1 MKILLPALSPTME
14 TGNLVKWLVKEGDD
28 VLSGDILAEIE
39 TDKATMELESPD
51 DGKIEKILVKEGSE
65 NISVNTEIAL
75 LTVEGEE
82 IEEKSE
88 VSSAE
93 STEIDEKTE
102 KSTQNSSQVTHDS
115 DDKNLTNSNI
125 SMSSL
130 LKQQTDNSE
139 SKKWSEKEISMREAL
154 NQAIEEEMIFDKD
167 VFLLGEEVAEYD
179 GAYKVTQGLLDKF
192 GSKRVLD
199 TPISEHGFTGL
210 AIGAAMA
217 GLKPICEF
225 MTFNFSMQA
234 IDQIVNSAAKSLYM
248 SGGEIN
254 VPIVFRGPN
263 GAAARVGAQHSQC
276 FISWFSHIPGLL
288 VIAPSN
294 ARDAKGLLKS
304 SIRNPNP
311 VVFLEH
317 ELLYKEKT
325 SVPEENDFLI
335 PIGKANLIKEGND
348 VTIIGFSMSVQR
360 ILNALPSIEKLGIKP
375 DIIDLRSIKPLD
387 EELIYKSVKK
397 TNRVVIVEDGFGS
410 TSFGSHLSYLIQS
423 NCFDFLDAEIIKVS
437 GKDVPMPYAENL
449 EKLALPNTDEIVSAV
464 KKVSYKN

>member
-39 TDKATMELESPD
+39 ADKATMELESPD

-65 NISVNTEIAL
+65 NISVNTEIAFL
-75 LTVEGEE
+75 SVEGEE
-82 IEEKSE
+82 IEEKIE
-88 VSSAE
+88 KPIESSPRKIPY
-93 STEIDEKTE
+93 SND
-102 KSTQNSSQVTHDS
+102 
-115 DDKNLTNSNI
+115 TNIKETNI
-125 SMSSL
+125 SMGSL
-130 LKQQTDNSE
+130 LKEQSDSLE
-139 SKKWSEKEISMREAL
+139 SKNWNEKEITMREAL
-154 NQAIEEEMIFDKD
+154 NQAVEEEMILDKD

-210 AIGAAMA
+210 AIGAAMS

-288 VIAPSN
+288 VVSPSN

-325 SVPEENDFLI
+325 NVPEENDFLI
-335 PIGKANLIKEGND
+335 PIGKANLIKEGSD

-387 EELIYKSVKK
+387 EDLVYKSVKK
-397 TNRVVIVEDGFGS
+397 TNRVVIVEDGWGN

-423 NCFDFLDAEIIKVS
+423 NCFDYLDSEIIKVS

-449 EKLALPNTDEIVSAV
+449 EKLALPNTDEIISAV
-464 KKVSYKN
+464 KKVSYTN

>member
-75 LTVEGEE
+75 LYVEGEE
-82 IEEKSE
+82 IEEKIE
-88 VSSAE
+88 KPIESSTLVIPNGA
-93 STEIDEKTE
+93 
-102 KSTQNSSQVTHDS
+102 
-115 DDKNLTNSNI
+115 DKQIKENNI
-125 SMSSL
+125 SMGSL
-130 LKQQTDNSE
+130 LKDQSDSLETKN
-139 SKKWSEKEISMREAL
+139 WSEKEITMREAL
-154 NQAIEEEMIFDKD
+154 NQAIEEEMILDKD

-210 AIGAAMA
+210 AIGAAMS

-288 VIAPSN
+288 VVAPSN

-325 SVPEENDFLI
+325 NVPEENDFLI
-335 PIGKANLIKEGND
+335 PIGKANLIKEGSD
-348 VTIIGFSMSVQR
+348 VTIVGFSMSVQR

-387 EELIYKSVKK
+387 EDLVYKSVKK
-397 TNRVVIVEDGFGS
+397 TNRVVIVEDGWGN

-423 NCFDFLDAEIIKVS
+423 NCFDYLDSEIIKVS

-449 EKLALPNTDEIVSAV
+449 EKLALPNTEEIISAV
-464 KKVSYKN
+464 KKVSYTN

>member
-14 TGNLVKWLVKEGDD
+14 TGNLVKWLVEEGQK
-28 VLSGDILAEIE
+28 VNSGDIIAEIE
-39 TDKATMELESPD
+39 TDKATMELEAPD
-51 DGKIEKILVKEGSE
+51 DGILKQLVVSEGTE
-65 NISVNTEIAL
+65 NIKVNSLIAIL
-75 LTVEGEE
+75 DVEGED
-82 IEEKSE
+82 EESEDKSFDE
-88 VSSAE
+88 VAPKEELKKDIDSSISMLSIANE
-93 STEIDEKTE
+93 SEE
-102 KSTQNSSQVTHDS
+102 SNSSWTEV
-115 DDKNLTNSNI
+115 
-125 SMSSL
+125 
-130 LKQQTDNSE
+130 
-139 SKKWSEKEISMREAL
+139 EITMREAL
-154 NQAIEEEMIFDKD
+154 NQAIEEEMTRDKD
-167 VFLLGEEVAEYD
+167 VFLLGEEVAEYN

-192 GSKRVLD
+192 GNKRVLD

-234 IDQIVNSAAKSLYM
+234 IDQIINSAAKSLYM

-263 GAAARVGAQHSQC
+263 GAAARVAAQHSQC

-288 VIAPSN
+288 VVAPSN

-311 VVFLEH
+311 VIFLEH
-317 ELLYKEKT
+317 ELLYKEKML
-325 SVPEENDFLI
+325 VPEEDEFII
-335 PIGKANLIKEGND
+335 PLGKGKMISEGDD
-348 VTIIGFSMSVQR
+348 VTIIGFSMSVHK
-360 ILNALPSIEKLGIKP
+360 ILNALPEIKNLNIKA

-397 TNRVVIVEDGFGS
+397 TNRVIIVEDGWGN

-423 NCFDFLDAEIIKVS
+423 NCFDYLDSEIIKVS

-449 EKLALPNTDEIVSAV
+449 ESMALPTTDEIVSAV
-464 KKVSYKN
+464 KKVTYKN

>member
-14 TGNLVKWLVKEGDD
+14 TGNLVKWLVEEGQK
-28 VLSGDILAEIE
+28 VNSGDLIAEIE
-39 TDKATMELESPD
+39 TDKATMELEAPD
-51 DGKIEKILVKEGSE
+51 DGTINQLVVSEGTE
-65 NISVNTEIAL
+65 NIKVNSLIAIL
-75 LTVEGEE
+75 DVEGEDLENDVTPSDE
-82 IEEKSE
+82 IVTKEQPKKE
-88 VSSAE
+88 VDSSI
-93 STEIDEKTE
+93 SIN
-102 KSTQNSSQVTHDS
+102 SIINSSEE
-115 DDKNLTNSNI
+115 NNSNW
-125 SMSSL
+125 
-130 LKQQTDNSE
+130 TE
-139 SKKWSEKEISMREAL
+139 VEITMREAL
-154 NQAIEEEMIFDKD
+154 NQAIVEEMNRDKD
-167 VFLLGEEVAEYD
+167 VFLLGEEVAEYN

-192 GSKRVLD
+192 GKKRVLD

-234 IDQIVNSAAKSLYM
+234 IDQIINSAAKSLYM

-263 GAAARVGAQHSQC
+263 GAAARVAAQHSQC

-288 VIAPSN
+288 VVAPSN

-311 VVFLEH
+311 VIFLEH
-317 ELLYKEKT
+317 ELLYKEKMM
-325 SVPEENDFLI
+325 VPEEDEFVI
-335 PIGKANLIKEGND
+335 PLGKGKMISEGDD
-348 VTIIGFSMSVQR
+348 VTIIGFSMSVHK
-360 ILNALPSIEKLGIKP
+360 ILNALPDIKSLNINA

-387 EELIYKSVKK
+387 EDLIYKSVKK
-397 TNRVVIVEDGFGS
+397 TNRVVIVEDGWGN

-423 NCFDFLDAEIIKVS
+423 NCFDYLDSEIIKVS

-449 EKLALPNTDEIVSAV
+449 ESLALPTKDEIVSAV
-464 KKVSYKN
+464 KKVTYKN

>member
-14 TGNLVKWLVKEGDD
+14 TGNLVKWLVEEGQK
-28 VLSGDILAEIE
+28 VNSGDLIAEIE

-51 DGKIEKILVKEGSE
+51 DGTINQLVVSEGTE
-65 NISVNTEIAL
+65 NIKVNSLIAIL
-75 LTVEGEE
+75 DVEGEDLENDVTPSDE
-82 IEEKSE
+82 IVAKEQPKKD
-88 VSSAE
+88 VDSS
-93 STEIDEKTE
+93 
-102 KSTQNSSQVTHDS
+102 
-115 DDKNLTNSNI
+115 I
-125 SMSSL
+125 SMSSIIN
-130 LKQQTDNSE
+130 NSE
-139 SKKWSEKEISMREAL
+139 ENNSNWTEVEITMREAL
-154 NQAIEEEMIFDKD
+154 NQAIVEEMNRDKD
-167 VFLLGEEVAEYD
+167 VFLLGEEVAEYN

-192 GSKRVLD
+192 GKKRVLD

-234 IDQIVNSAAKSLYM
+234 IDQIINSAAKSLYM

-263 GAAARVGAQHSQC
+263 GAAARVAAQHSQC

-288 VIAPSN
+288 VVAPSN

-311 VVFLEH
+311 VIFLEH
-317 ELLYKEKT
+317 ELLYKEKMM
-325 SVPEENDFLI
+325 VPEEDEFVI
-335 PIGKANLIKEGND
+335 PLGKGKMISEGDD
-348 VTIIGFSMSVQR
+348 VTIIGFSMSVHK
-360 ILNALPSIEKLGIKP
+360 ILNALPDIKSLNINA

-387 EELIYKSVKK
+387 EDLIYKSVKK
-397 TNRVVIVEDGFGS
+397 TNRVVIVEDGWGN
-410 TSFGSHLSYLIQS
+410 TSFGSHVSYLIQS
-423 NCFDFLDAEIIKVS
+423 NCFDYLDSEIIKVS

-449 EKLALPNTDEIVSAV
+449 ESLALPTKDEIVSAV
-464 KKVSYKN
+464 KKVTYKN

>member
-75 LTVEGEE
+75 LSVEGEE
-82 IEEKSE
+82 IEEKIE
-88 VSSAE
+88 KPIESSPPAVPNGADTKIKE
-93 STEIDEKTE
+93 
-102 KSTQNSSQVTHDS
+102 N
-115 DDKNLTNSNI
+115 NI
-125 SMSSL
+125 SMGTL
-130 LKQQTDNSE
+130 LKEQSDSLETKN
-139 SKKWSEKEISMREAL
+139 WSEKEITMREAL
-154 NQAIEEEMIFDKD
+154 NQAIEEEMILDKD

-210 AIGAAMA
+210 AIGAAMS

-288 VIAPSN
+288 VVAPSN

-325 SVPEENDFLI
+325 NVPEENDFLI
-335 PIGKANLIKEGND
+335 PIGKANLIKEGSD

-360 ILNALPSIEKLGIKP
+360 ILNALPSIEKLGIKT

-387 EELIYKSVKK
+387 EDLIYKSVEK
-397 TNRVVIVEDGFGS
+397 TNRVVIVEDGWGN

-423 NCFDFLDAEIIKVS
+423 NCFDYLDSEIIKVS

-449 EKLALPNTDEIVSAV
+449 EKLALPNTDEIISAV
-464 KKVSYKN
+464 KKVSYTN

>member
-14 TGNLVKWLVKEGDD
+14 TGNLVKWLVEEGQK
-28 VLSGDILAEIE
+28 VNSGDLIAEIE
-39 TDKATMELESPD
+39 TDKATMELEAPD
-51 DGKIEKILVKEGSE
+51 DGTINQLVVSEGTE
-65 NISVNTEIAL
+65 NIKVNSLIAIL
-75 LTVEGEE
+75 DVEGEDLENDVTPSDE
-82 IEEKSE
+82 IVTKEQPKKE
-88 VSSAE
+88 VDSSI
-93 STEIDEKTE
+93 SMNSII
-102 KSTQNSSQVTHDS
+102 NSSEE
-115 DDKNLTNSNI
+115 NNSNW
-125 SMSSL
+125 
-130 LKQQTDNSE
+130 TE
-139 SKKWSEKEISMREAL
+139 VEITMREAL
-154 NQAIEEEMIFDKD
+154 NQAIEEEMNRDKD
-167 VFLLGEEVAEYD
+167 VFLLGEEVAEYN

-192 GSKRVLD
+192 GKKRVLD

-234 IDQIVNSAAKSLYM
+234 IDQIINSAAKSLYM

-263 GAAARVGAQHSQC
+263 GAAARVAAQHSQC

-288 VIAPSN
+288 VVAPSN

-311 VVFLEH
+311 VIFLEH
-317 ELLYKEKT
+317 ELLYKEKMM
-325 SVPEENDFLI
+325 VPEEDEFVL
-335 PIGKANLIKEGND
+335 PLGKGKMISEGDD
-348 VTIIGFSMSVQR
+348 VTIIGFSMSVHK
-360 ILNALPSIEKLGIKP
+360 ILNALPDIKSLNINA

-387 EELIYKSVKK
+387 EDLIYKSVKK
-397 TNRVVIVEDGFGS
+397 TNRVVIVEDGWGN

-423 NCFDFLDAEIIKVS
+423 NCFDYLDSEIIKVS

-449 EKLALPNTDEIVSAV
+449 ESLALPTKDEIVSAV
-464 KKVSYKN
+464 KKVTYKN

>member
-14 TGNLVKWLVKEGDD
+14 TGNLVKWLVEEGQK
-28 VLSGDILAEIE
+28 VNSGDLIAEIE
-39 TDKATMELESPD
+39 TDKATMELEAPD
-51 DGKIEKILVKEGSE
+51 DGTINQLVVSEGTE
-65 NISVNTEIAL
+65 NIKVNSLIAIL
-75 LTVEGEE
+75 DVEGEDLENDVTPSDE
-82 IEEKSE
+82 IVNKEQPKKD
-88 VSSAE
+88 VDSSI
-93 STEIDEKTE
+93 SMNSII
-102 KSTQNSSQVTHDS
+102 NSSEE
-115 DDKNLTNSNI
+115 NNSNW
-125 SMSSL
+125 
-130 LKQQTDNSE
+130 TE
-139 SKKWSEKEISMREAL
+139 VEITMREAL
-154 NQAIEEEMIFDKD
+154 NQAIVEEMNRDKD
-167 VFLLGEEVAEYD
+167 VFLLGEEVAEYN

-192 GSKRVLD
+192 GKKRVLD

-234 IDQIVNSAAKSLYM
+234 IDQIINSAAKSLYM

-263 GAAARVGAQHSQC
+263 GAAARVAAQHSQC

-288 VIAPSN
+288 VVAPSN

-311 VVFLEH
+311 VIFLEH
-317 ELLYKEKT
+317 ELLYKEKMM
-325 SVPEENDFLI
+325 VPEEDEFVI
-335 PIGKANLIKEGND
+335 PLGKGKMISEGDD
-348 VTIIGFSMSVQR
+348 VTIIGFSMSVHK
-360 ILNALPSIEKLGIKP
+360 ILNALPDIKSLNINA

-387 EELIYKSVKK
+387 EDLIYKSVKK
-397 TNRVVIVEDGFGS
+397 TNRVVIVEDGWGN

-423 NCFDFLDAEIIKVS
+423 NCFDYLDSEIIKVS

-449 EKLALPNTDEIVSAV
+449 ESLALPTKDEIVSAV
-464 KKVSYKN
+464 KKVTYKN

>member
-14 TGNLVKWLVKEGDD
+14 TGNLVKWLVEEGQK
-28 VLSGDILAEIE
+28 VNSGDIIAEIE
-39 TDKATMELESPD
+39 TDKATMELEAPD
-51 DGKIEKILVKEGSE
+51 DGILKQLVVSEGTE
-65 NISVNTEIAL
+65 NIKVNSLIAIL
-75 LTVEGEE
+75 DVEGED
-82 IEEKSE
+82 EESEDKSFDE
-88 VSSAE
+88 VAPKEELKKDIDSSISMLSIANE
-93 STEIDEKTE
+93 SEE
-102 KSTQNSSQVTHDS
+102 SNSSWTEV
-115 DDKNLTNSNI
+115 
-125 SMSSL
+125 
-130 LKQQTDNSE
+130 
-139 SKKWSEKEISMREAL
+139 EITMREAL
-154 NQAIEEEMIFDKD
+154 NQAIEEEMTRDKD
-167 VFLLGEEVAEYD
+167 VFLLGEEVAEYN

-192 GSKRVLD
+192 GNKRVLD

-210 AIGAAMA
+210 ANGAAMA

-234 IDQIVNSAAKSLYM
+234 IDQIINSAAKSLYM

-263 GAAARVGAQHSQC
+263 GAAARVAAQHSQC

-288 VIAPSN
+288 VVAPSN

-311 VVFLEH
+311 VIFLEH
-317 ELLYKEKT
+317 ELLYKEKML
-325 SVPEENDFLI
+325 VPEEDEFII
-335 PIGKANLIKEGND
+335 PLGKGKMISEGDD
-348 VTIIGFSMSVQR
+348 VTIIGFSMSVHK
-360 ILNALPSIEKLGIKP
+360 ILNALPEIKNLNIKA

-397 TNRVVIVEDGFGS
+397 TNRVIIVEDGWGN

-423 NCFDFLDAEIIKVS
+423 NCFDYLDSEIIKVS

-449 EKLALPNTDEIVSAV
+449 ESMALPTTDEIVSAV
-464 KKVSYKN
+464 KKVTYKN

>member
-14 TGNLVKWLVKEGDD
+14 TGNLVKWLVEEGQK
-28 VLSGDILAEIE
+28 VNSGDIIAEIE
-39 TDKATMELESPD
+39 TDKATMELEAPD
-51 DGKIEKILVKEGSE
+51 DGILKQLVVSEGTE
-65 NISVNTEIAL
+65 NIKVNSLIAIL
-75 LTVEGEE
+75 DVEGED
-82 IEEKSE
+82 EESEDKSFDE
-88 VSSAE
+88 VAPKEELKKDIDSSISMLSIANE
-93 STEIDEKTE
+93 SDE
-102 KSTQNSSQVTHDS
+102 SNSSWTEV
-115 DDKNLTNSNI
+115 
-125 SMSSL
+125 
-130 LKQQTDNSE
+130 
-139 SKKWSEKEISMREAL
+139 EITMREAL
-154 NQAIEEEMIFDKD
+154 NQAIEEEMTRDKD
-167 VFLLGEEVAEYD
+167 VFLLGEEVAEYN

-192 GSKRVLD
+192 GNKRVLD

-234 IDQIVNSAAKSLYM
+234 IDQIINSAAKSLYM

-263 GAAARVGAQHSQC
+263 GAAARVAAQHSQC

-288 VIAPSN
+288 VVAPSN

-311 VVFLEH
+311 VIFLEH
-317 ELLYKEKT
+317 ELLYKEKML
-325 SVPEENDFLI
+325 VPEEDEFII
-335 PIGKANLIKEGND
+335 PLGKGKMISEGDD
-348 VTIIGFSMSVQR
+348 VTIIGFSMSVHK
-360 ILNALPSIEKLGIKP
+360 ILNALPEIKNLNIKA

-397 TNRVVIVEDGFGS
+397 TNRVVIVEDGWGN

-423 NCFDFLDAEIIKVS
+423 NCFDYLDSEIIKVS

-449 EKLALPNTDEIVSAV
+449 ESMALPTTDEIVSAV
-464 KKVSYKN
+464 KKVTYKN

>member
-14 TGNLVKWLVKEGDD
+14 TGNLVKWLVEEGQK
-28 VLSGDILAEIE
+28 VNSGDLIAEIE
-39 TDKATMELESPD
+39 TDKATMELEAPD
-51 DGKIEKILVKEGSE
+51 DGTINQLVVSEGTE
-65 NISVNTEIAL
+65 NIKVNSLIAIL
-75 LTVEGEE
+75 DVEGEDLENDVTPSDE
-82 IEEKSE
+82 IVTKEQPKKD
-88 VSSAE
+88 VDSSI
-93 STEIDEKTE
+93 SMNSII
-102 KSTQNSSQVTHDS
+102 NSSDE
-115 DDKNLTNSNI
+115 NNSNW
-125 SMSSL
+125 
-130 LKQQTDNSE
+130 TE
-139 SKKWSEKEISMREAL
+139 VEITMREAL
-154 NQAIEEEMIFDKD
+154 NQAIEEEMNRDKD
-167 VFLLGEEVAEYD
+167 VFLLGEEVAEYN

-192 GSKRVLD
+192 GKKRVLD

-234 IDQIVNSAAKSLYM
+234 IDQIINSAAKSLYM

-263 GAAARVGAQHSQC
+263 GAAARVAAQHSQC

-288 VIAPSN
+288 VVAPSN

-311 VVFLEH
+311 VIFLEH
-317 ELLYKEKT
+317 ELLYKEKMM
-325 SVPEENDFLI
+325 VPEEDEFVI
-335 PIGKANLIKEGND
+335 PLGKGKMISEGDD
-348 VTIIGFSMSVQR
+348 VTIIGFSMSVHK
-360 ILNALPSIEKLGIKP
+360 ILNALPDIKSLNINA

-387 EELIYKSVKK
+387 EDLIYKSVKK
-397 TNRVVIVEDGFGS
+397 TNRVVIVEDGWGN

-423 NCFDFLDAEIIKVS
+423 NCFDYLDSEIIKVS

-449 EKLALPNTDEIVSAV
+449 ESLALPTKDEIVSAV
-464 KKVSYKN
+464 KKVTYKN

>member
-14 TGNLVKWLVKEGDD
+14 TGNLVKWLVEEGQK
-28 VLSGDILAEIE
+28 VNSGDIIAEIE
-39 TDKATMELESPD
+39 TDKATMELEAPD
-51 DGKIEKILVKEGSE
+51 DGVLKQFIISEGTE
-65 NISVNTEIAL
+65 NIKVNSPIATL
-75 LTVEGEE
+75 DVEGED
-82 IEEKSE
+82 EENESE
-88 VSSAE
+88 SLNENTSKE
-93 STEIDEKTE
+93 
-102 KSTQNSSQVTHDS
+102 QVKEDINQS
-115 DDKNLTNSNI
+115 I
-125 SMSSL
+125 SM
-130 LKQQTDNSE
+130 NSIMRDFDE
-139 SKKWSEKEISMREAL
+139 SNSKWTEVEITMREAL
-154 NQAIEEEMIFDKD
+154 NQAIEEEMTLDKD
-167 VFLLGEEVAEYD
+167 VFLLGEEVAEYN

-192 GSKRVLD
+192 GNKRVLD

-234 IDQIVNSAAKSLYM
+234 IDQIINSAAKSLYM

-263 GAAARVGAQHSQC
+263 GAAARVAAQHSQC

-288 VIAPSN
+288 VVAPSN

-311 VVFLEH
+311 VIFLEH
-317 ELLYKEKT
+317 ELLYKEKMK
-325 SVPEENDFLI
+325 VPEEDDFII
-335 PIGKANLIKEGND
+335 PIGKGKMIAEGDD
-348 VTIIGFSMSVQR
+348 VTIIGFSMSVHR
-360 ILNALPSIEKLGIKP
+360 ILNALPEIKNLDIKA

-387 EELIYKSVKK
+387 EDLIYKSVKK
-397 TNRVVIVEDGFGS
+397 TNRVVIVEDGWGN

-423 NCFDFLDAEIIKVS
+423 NCFDYLDSEIIKVS

-449 EKLALPNTDEIVSAV
+449 EALALPSRDEIISAV
-464 KKVSYKN
+464 KKVTYKN

>member
-14 TGNLVKWLVKEGDD
+14 TGNLVKWLVEEGQK
-28 VLSGDILAEIE
+28 VNSGDLIAEIE
-39 TDKATMELESPD
+39 TDKATMELEAPD
-51 DGKIEKILVKEGSE
+51 DGTINQLVVSEGTE
-65 NISVNTEIAL
+65 NIKVNSLIAIL
-75 LTVEGEE
+75 DVEGEDLENDVTPSDE
-82 IEEKSE
+82 IVIKEQPKKEVDSSISMNSIINNSEE
-88 VSSAE
+88 
-93 STEIDEKTE
+93 
-102 KSTQNSSQVTHDS
+102 N
-115 DDKNLTNSNI
+115 NSNW
-125 SMSSL
+125 
-130 LKQQTDNSE
+130 TE
-139 SKKWSEKEISMREAL
+139 VEITMREAL
-154 NQAIEEEMIFDKD
+154 NQAIVEEMNRDKD
-167 VFLLGEEVAEYD
+167 VFLLGEEVAEYN

-192 GSKRVLD
+192 GKKRVLD

-234 IDQIVNSAAKSLYM
+234 IDQIINSAAKSLYM

-263 GAAARVGAQHSQC
+263 GAAARVAAQHSQC

-288 VIAPSN
+288 VVAPSN

-311 VVFLEH
+311 VIFLEH
-317 ELLYKEKT
+317 ELLYKEKMM
-325 SVPEENDFLI
+325 VPEEDEFVI
-335 PIGKANLIKEGND
+335 PLGKGKMISEGDD
-348 VTIIGFSMSVQR
+348 VTIIGFSMSVHK
-360 ILNALPSIEKLGIKP
+360 ILNALPDIKSLNINA

-387 EELIYKSVKK
+387 EDLIYKSVKK
-397 TNRVVIVEDGFGS
+397 TNRVVIVEDGWGN

-423 NCFDFLDAEIIKVS
+423 NCFDYLDSEIIKVS

-449 EKLALPNTDEIVSAV
+449 ESLALPTKDEIVSAV
-464 KKVSYKN
+464 KKVTYKN

>member
-14 TGNLVKWLVKEGDD
+14 TGNLVKWLVEEGQK
-28 VLSGDILAEIE
+28 VNSGDIIAEIE
-39 TDKATMELESPD
+39 TDKATMELEAPD
-51 DGKIEKILVKEGSE
+51 DGVLKQFIISEGTE
-65 NISVNTEIAL
+65 NIKVNSPIATL
-75 LTVEGEE
+75 DVEGEDE
-82 IEEKSE
+82 DNESE
-88 VSSAE
+88 SLNE
-93 STEIDEKTE
+93 NTPKE
-102 KSTQNSSQVTHDS
+102 QVKEDINQS
-115 DDKNLTNSNI
+115 I
-125 SMSSL
+125 SM
-130 LKQQTDNSE
+130 NSIMRDFDE
-139 SKKWSEKEISMREAL
+139 SNSKWTEVEITMREAL
-154 NQAIEEEMIFDKD
+154 NQAIEEEMTLDKD
-167 VFLLGEEVAEYD
+167 VFLLGEEVAEYN

-192 GSKRVLD
+192 GNKRVLD

-263 GAAARVGAQHSQC
+263 GAAARVAAQHSQC

-288 VIAPSN
+288 VVAPSN

-311 VVFLEH
+311 VIFLEH
-317 ELLYKEKT
+317 ELLYKEKMK
-325 SVPEENDFLI
+325 VPEEDDFII
-335 PIGKANLIKEGND
+335 PIGKGKMIAEGDD
-348 VTIIGFSMSVQR
+348 VTIIGFSMSVHR
-360 ILNALPSIEKLGIKP
+360 ILNALPEIKNLNIKA

-397 TNRVVIVEDGFGS
+397 TNRVVIVEDGWGN

-423 NCFDFLDAEIIKVS
+423 NCFDYLDSEIIKVS

-449 EKLALPNTDEIVSAV
+449 EALALPSRDEIISAV
-464 KKVSYKN
+464 KKVTYKN

>member
-14 TGNLVKWLVKEGDD
+14 TGNLVKWLVEEGQK
-28 VLSGDILAEIE
+28 VNSGDIIAEIE
-39 TDKATMELESPD
+39 TDKATMELEAPD
-51 DGKIEKILVKEGSE
+51 DGVLKQFIISEGTE
-65 NISVNTEIAL
+65 NIKVNSPIAIL
-75 LTVEGEE
+75 DVEGED
-82 IEEKSE
+82 EENESE
-88 VSSAE
+88 SLNENTPKEQAKEDINQS
-93 STEIDEKTE
+93 
-102 KSTQNSSQVTHDS
+102 
-115 DDKNLTNSNI
+115 I
-125 SMSSL
+125 SM
-130 LKQQTDNSE
+130 NSIMNDFDE
-139 SKKWSEKEISMREAL
+139 SNSKWTEVEITMREAL
-154 NQAIEEEMIFDKD
+154 NQAIEEEMTLDKD
-167 VFLLGEEVAEYD
+167 VFLLGEEVAEYN

-192 GSKRVLD
+192 GNKRVLD

-234 IDQIVNSAAKSLYM
+234 IDQIINSAAKSLYM

-263 GAAARVGAQHSQC
+263 GAAARVAAQHSQC

-288 VIAPSN
+288 VVAPSN

-311 VVFLEH
+311 VIFLEH
-317 ELLYKEKT
+317 ELLYKEKMK
-325 SVPEENDFLI
+325 VPEEDDFII
-335 PIGKANLIKEGND
+335 PIGKGKMIAEGDD
-348 VTIIGFSMSVQR
+348 VTIIGFSMSVHR
-360 ILNALPSIEKLGIKP
+360 ILNALPEIKNLNIKA

-397 TNRVVIVEDGFGS
+397 TNRVVIVEDGWGN

-423 NCFDFLDAEIIKVS
+423 NCFDYLDSAIIKVS

-449 EKLALPNTDEIVSAV
+449 EALALPTKDEIISAV
-464 KKVSYKN
+464 KKVTYKN

>member
-75 LTVEGEE
+75 LSVEGEE
-82 IEEKSE
+82 IEEKIE
-88 VSSAE
+88 KPIESSPPVIPNGADTKIKE
-93 STEIDEKTE
+93 
-102 KSTQNSSQVTHDS
+102 N
-115 DDKNLTNSNI
+115 NI
-125 SMSSL
+125 SMGSL
-130 LKQQTDNSE
+130 LKEQSDSLETKN
-139 SKKWSEKEISMREAL
+139 WSEKEITMREAL
-154 NQAIEEEMIFDKD
+154 NQAIEEEMILDKD

-210 AIGAAMA
+210 AIGAAMS

-288 VIAPSN
+288 VVAPSN

-325 SVPEENDFLI
+325 NVPKENDFLI
-335 PIGKANLIKEGND
+335 PIGKANLIKEGSD

-375 DIIDLRSIKPLD
+375 DIICLL
-387 EELIYKSVKK
+387 Y
-397 TNRVVIVEDGFGS
+397 
-410 TSFGSHLSYLIQS
+410 TS
-423 NCFDFLDAEIIKVS
+423 DAA
-437 GKDVPMPYAENL
+437 D
-449 EKLALPNTDEIVSAV
+449 DW
-464 KKVSYKN
+464 

>member
-1 MKILLPALSPTME
+1 MYHSK
-14 TGNLVKWLVKEGDD
+14 
-28 VLSGDILAEIE
+28 VLSKEI
-39 TDKATMELESPD
+39 K
-51 DGKIEKILVKEGSE
+51 
-65 NISVNTEIAL
+65 
-75 LTVEGEE
+75 
-82 IEEKSE
+82 KSE
-88 VSSAE
+88 
-93 STEIDEKTE
+93 IL
-102 KSTQNSSQVTHDS
+102 N
-115 DDKNLTNSNI
+115 NNI
-125 SMSSL
+125 SMASIV
-130 LKQQTDNSE
+130 N
-139 SKKWSEKEISMREAL
+139 EKIQGNTNWTEEELSMREAL
-154 NQAIEEEMIFDKD
+154 NIAIEEEMSLDKD

-192 GSKRVLD
+192 GDKRVLD

-225 MTFNFSMQA
+225 MTFNFSLQA

-276 FISWFSHIPGLL
+276 LISWFSHIPGLI
-288 VIAPSN
+288 VVAPSN

-311 VVFLEH
+311 VIFLEH

-325 SVPEENDFLI
+325 NVPKESEFLI
-335 PIGKANLIKEGND
+335 PLGKGNLITEGSD
-348 VTIIGFSMSVQR
+348 VTIIGFSMSAQR
-360 ILNALPSIEKLGIKP
+360 IINALPDINDLGINP
-375 DIIDLRSIKPLD
+375 EIIDLRTIKPLD
-387 EELIYKSVKK
+387 EDLIYKSVKK
-397 TNRVVIVEDGFGS
+397 TNRVVIVEDGFGN

-423 NCFDFLDAEIIKVS
+423 NCFDYLDSEIVKVS

-449 EKLALPNTDEIVSAV
+449 EALALPTKEEIISAV
-464 KKVSYKN
+464 KKVTYKK